1 MYVSIKSSNT
11 RVLTRQD
18 GQCIGQVN
26 FKLMALYSN
35 ILLKEH
41 LNKGGLLRFC
51 LSETSI
57 N

>member
-1 MYVSIKSSNT
+1 MYLFKSSNT